1 MLVSASS
8 KCPQGVY
15 CNIKGKGKWV
25 RTLAGVVV
33 KRCTYIRPVLLACFL
48 FMAFG
53 LSACGPAIIQV
64 PTAPGPE
71 AVAIVGYKVV
81 QTASTQVGKPYRLGG
96 DTPREGFDCSGL
108 IYWAYEQNGVR
119 VPRVTT
125 SQAQA
130 GVSVKSSK
138 LLPGDI
144 LVFRSKDS
152 SSGLHT
158 AIYAGQ
164 GKFIHSPNSRSK
176 VRIEQLAVPHWK
188 KTLVDARRIVAPV
201 AVK

>member
-8 KCPQGVY
+8 KPFGCNKVHRKAEDISPKRWLCP
-15 CNIKGKGKWV
+15 
-25 RTLAGVVV
+25 RTALMA
-33 KRCTYIRPVLLACFL
+33 CLFLVLFS
-48 FMAFG
+48 
-53 LSACGPAIIQV
+53 LSACGPAVIKT
-64 PTAPGPE
+64 PTAKGPE
-71 AVAIVGYKVV
+71 SVPIVGFKVV

-96 DTPREGFDCSGL
+96 ESPREGFDCSGL

-125 SQAQA
+125 KQAKA
-130 GVSVKSSK
+130 GVSVLRIK

-144 LVFRSKDS
+144 LVFRSRDS

-158 AIYAGQ
+158 ALYIGQ

-176 VRIEQLAVPHWK
+176 VRIEKLETPYWK
-188 KTLVDARRIVAPV
+188 KTLMDARRIVAPV
-201 AVK
+201 ATR